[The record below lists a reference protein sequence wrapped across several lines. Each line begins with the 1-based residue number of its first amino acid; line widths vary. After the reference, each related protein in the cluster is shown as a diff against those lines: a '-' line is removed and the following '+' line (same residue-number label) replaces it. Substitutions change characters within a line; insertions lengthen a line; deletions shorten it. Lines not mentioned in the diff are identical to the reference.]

1 MKEMQICQIGTA
13 DIKHLHSKDIRM
25 VMLAESGAMGEPGV
39 VVIVEK
45 QKSGVRVSHA
55 NYCYGDF
62 DMDKFAKVFTP
73 LQTLDCGLFGCATG
87 IASGWHH
94 VDLGAGNHLLVCD
107 AIYKEFAARTKEMSP
122 PEIYQSCLEIGAEI
136 LTKRKKNTITN

>member
-25 VMLAESGAMGEPGV
+25 VMLAEGGAMGEPGA

-45 QKSGVRVSHA
+45 QKSDVRISHA
-55 NYCYGDF
+55 NYCYDDF

-73 LQTLDCGLFGCATG
+73 LQTLDCGLFGRATG
-87 IASGWHH
+87 IAPGWHH

>member
-1 MKEMQICQIGTA
+1 MQICQIGTA

-25 VMLAESGAMGEPGV
+25 VMLAEGGAMGEPGV

-73 LQTLDCGLFGCATG
+73 LQTLDCGLFGRATG
-87 IASGWHH
+87 IAPGWHH
-94 VDLGAGNHLLVCD
+94 VDLG
-107 AIYKEFAARTKEMSP
+107 
-122 PEIYQSCLEIGAEI
+122 PEITCWFVMPFTKNLRHAQKKCLRLKFTRA
-136 LTKRKKNTITN
+136 TWKSVRRF